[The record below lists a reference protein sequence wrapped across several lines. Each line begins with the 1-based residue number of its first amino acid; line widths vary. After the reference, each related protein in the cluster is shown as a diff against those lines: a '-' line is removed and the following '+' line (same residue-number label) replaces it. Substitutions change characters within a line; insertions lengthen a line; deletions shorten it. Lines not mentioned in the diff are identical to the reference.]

1 MALLIPFPGAGSS
14 RVSGHS
20 WAGRFLRSALL
31 IAGAMSVTAQGPPS
45 REYQVKAVF
54 LFHFTEFVDWPSGSF
69 SQDTT
74 PLVIGVLG
82 EDPFGAY
89 LDEVVRG
96 ETVRNRPLVVQRY
109 RRAEDIRICHVLYI
123 SPASADQVKE
133 VSERLKGRSVLTVGE
148 TQVFARSG
156 GMIGFAT
163 VGGKLRLMINVEA
176 ARESHLVISS
186 KLLRTAEI
194 ISPGRR

>member
-1 MALLIPFPGAGSS
+1 MALLIPFTNSGSS
-14 RVSGHS
+14 RASGHS
-20 WAGRFLRSALL
+20 WAGRFLSSVLL
-31 IAGAMSVTAQGPPS
+31 IVGAMNLTAQEPPS
-45 REYQVKAVF
+45 KEYQVKAVF
-54 LFHFTEFVDWPSGSF
+54 LFHFTEFVDWPSASF
-69 SQDTT
+69 PQDTT

-96 ETVRNRPLVVQRY
+96 ETVKNRPLVVQRY

-123 SPASADQVKE
+123 SPASADRVEQV
-133 VSERLKGRSVLTVGE
+133 SASLKGRGVLTVGE
-148 TQVFARSG
+148 TQLFARSG

-176 ARESHLVISS
+176 ARASKLIISS